1 MNKRPNNRVQGTL
14 HRVSGPLNRN
24 VGTENRMNILRP
36 ISAGISLAILAALM
50 LSTSCTILPP
60 EEPTTR
66 FDNRNQL
73 HFLSPTIDVDF
84 LQVSGVDLGI
94 MYSPRSY
101 TPKYVGDMGYITYD
115 GIKVGDSVAIVWQYS
130 SNSIGHVM
138 TNTIAR
144 PGNIPSELPANTS
157 LILMFDGKDWSMSL
171 EPF

>member
-1 MNKRPNNRVQGTL
+1 
-14 HRVSGPLNRN
+14 
-24 VGTENRMNILRP
+24 
-36 ISAGISLAILAALM
+36 M

-101 TPKYVGDMGYITYD
+101 TPKYVGNTGYITYD
-115 GIKVGDSVAIVWQYS
+115 GIKVDDCVDIVWQYS
-130 SNSIGHVM
+130 DRSNGPVM

-144 PGNIPSELPANTS
+144 PGSIPSVLPANTS
-157 LILMFDGKDWSMSL
+157 LGLIFDGKDWSMSL
-171 EPF
+171 EPFE